1 MVSFSAG
8 SRNNIADQIIRKEN
22 KKMASIYS
30 KKQLVQDSSLSEA
43 DLSEVKK
50 CRRDHN
56 RGAEPI
62 PAISCIKEGQSRAK

>member
-30 KKQLVQDSSLSEA
+30 KKQLVQGSSLSEA
-43 DLSEVKK
+43 DLSGPLATFV
-50 CRRDHN
+50 
-56 RGAEPI
+56 
-62 PAISCIKEGQSRAK
+62 